1 MKLYQDV
8 NLLENEALIK
18 QINKWSLWLL
28 LFSMPV
34 FVFIAYVFFDLFQ
47 QKLQISDVF
56 LTSVSLFLVIIVHE
70 GIHGLFFKLFK
81 PQAKVTFGFKS
92 GMAYAASLGN
102 RYTRKQA
109 LWILLAPFVFLTFFF
124 ALLTY
129 LNLISAIVFVV
140 LGVVHT
146 GACIGDFYYSYLL
159 VNTPGKV
166 IMEDTE
172 MGIKIF
178 QVD

>member
-1 MKLYQDV
+1 M
-8 NLLENEALIK
+8 
-18 QINKWSLWLL
+18 
-28 LFSMPV
+28 
-34 FVFIAYVFFDLFQ
+34 FFDLFEQ
-47 QKLQISDVF
+47 NLQITDVF
-56 LTSVSLFLVIIVHE
+56 LASVSLFLVIVIHE

-109 LWILLAPFVFLTFFF
+109 LWILLAPFVLLTLFFII
-124 ALLTY
+124 LTY

-140 LGVVHT
+140 LGAVHT
-146 GACIGDFYYSYLL
+146 GACIGDFYFSYLL
-159 VNTPGKV
+159 LNTLGKV

-172 MGIKIF
+172 TGIKIY
-178 QVD
+178 QAD